1 MLKHSFSV
9 IKLSV
14 CHPAF
19 NPTHFNSSKNN
30 HLRKYK
36 MVNKRAKRNNLK
48 RNSKIYQ
55 KNI

>member
-14 CHPAF
+14 CYPAF

-36 MVNKRAKRNNLK
+36 MVNKRVK
-48 RNSKIYQ
+48 
-55 KNI
+55 